1 MDEQEFRR
9 LLDLFPVVRS
19 GDYHAESASSRQAAS
34 CSASNE
40 AIKDWQDAWHDER
53 KETENQGTDLHD
65 KFWQKLKLTAEKKFY
80 LPLMHNNHTMLNK
93 KERAP
98 LLYRLLKVRSL
109 PAFAEEVGAAEADK
123 LCKAFQHV
131 HRKLVY
137 EGLSFEAAQ
146 KFLHS

>member
-19 GDYHAESASSRQAAS
+19 RDYHAESASSRQAAS
-34 CSASNE
+34 CSASN
-40 AIKDWQDAWHDER
+40 AVIKDWEDSWHDGER

-65 KFWQKLKLTAEKKFY
+65 KFWQKLKLTAEKK
-80 LPLMHNNHTMLNK
+80 
-93 KERAP
+93 
-98 LLYRLLKVRSL
+98 
-109 PAFAEEVGAAEADK
+109 VGAAEAEK
-123 LCKAFQHV
+123 FCKAFQHV
-131 HRKLVY
+131 HKKLVY